1 MAHDEVVQDL
11 VGKGKWMS
19 EVSYDNMKMLRIQI
33 NSSHV
38 TKDFPTSKELEGQK
52 IILSDHVRCRL
63 TIYPT
68 YSTEA
73 PLSEDAEEE
82 VRDVGDCNEYDSR
95 D

>member
-38 TKDFPTSKELEGQK
+38 TKDFPTSNSFGGAENRFGRSCSESSDEGSQPRN
-52 IILSDHVRCRL
+52 LSRK
-63 TIYPT
+63 
-68 YSTEA
+68 
-73 PLSEDAEEE
+73 LSEGE
-82 VRDVGDCNEYDSR
+82 VSDLRSA
-95 D
+95 